1 MIESIKNGDVMNSS
15 NHLHKDVKTNYTF
28 LLNGIIDELKDD
40 YERIKKSLNTLPD
53 ENTDLEPYEGTPI
66 EDLFTGC
73 YLTGKME
80 ILDEIIELIE
90 VEQLKIK

>member
-1 MIESIKNGDVMNSS
+1 MLIKKEKDFNKQMKLYDMILGHQQIKMMEPNFKS
-15 NHLHKDVKTNYTF
+15 N
-28 LLNGIIDELKDD
+28 